1 MGGFFGLFGNDDEK
15 TTNKEVVAR
24 DMDTSLEPL
33 DRDNHI
39 QSTENGTLH
48 LHQEELDISKNRTNA
63 GEVILSKEIVE
74 ERKIVDVPVTH
85 EEVVIERRAINNEI
99 SNSSIGEEETIR
111 IPVSEE
117 HVDVSKHTVT
127 TGEVSAYKRAV
138 EQTQH
143 IEEMLRKEEA
153 RVNTTGTVN
162 VVSSENDDGI
172 SNGSESI
179 IDTDISDITAPRSR
193 TTNDIQAPIDTN
205 ASVAEVSDNNYNGDL
220 TPS

>member
-1 MGGFFGLFGNDDEK
+1 MEGIFLGDFFGLFSNGSEKKETTETTQDVGNTTMTDDY
-15 TTNKEVVAR
+15 
-24 DMDTSLEPL
+24 
-33 DRDNHI
+33 I
-39 QSTENGTLH
+39 QGTEGSLH
-48 LHQEELDISKNRTNA
+48 LHKEELDVSKNSSNA

-74 ERKIVDVPVTH
+74 ERKSIDVPVSH
-85 EEVVIERRAINNEI
+85 EEVVIERRSVDNEL
-99 SNSSIGEEETIR
+99 SNSAIGEEETIR

-117 HVDVSKHTVT
+117 HVEVSKHTVT

-143 IEEMLRKEEA
+143 IEETLRREEA

-162 VVSSENDDGI
+162 VISSDTDVRTSYDGDVSTTNSTSSETQRPFNR
-172 SNGSESI
+172 E
-179 IDTDISDITAPRSR
+179 
-193 TTNDIQAPIDTN
+193 